1 MVECSN
7 KFTFT
12 SFGGSVVNFSIVV
25 GFETL
30 FQSLRGELAVTS
42 VRVTRTGEG
51 DSEVKGLTALRADVC
66 RFDGAVGKG
75 VM

>member
-7 KFTFT
+7 KLTFT

-25 GFETL
+25 GSETL
-30 FQSLRGELAVTS
+30 FQTLCGELAVTS
-42 VRVTRTGEG
+42 ERVTRTREG

>member
-30 FQSLRGELAVTS
+30 FQTLCGELAVTS
-42 VRVTRTGEG
+42 ERVTRG